1 MVKIFA
7 ATVSAAAYLYLQ
19 VLPCAAVFPH
29 GILVQMTTIL
39 QVRVHEHVLGNTCA
53 SALAKYSCYNAE
65 SQRAVR
71 ELRRPGGAKPHGE
84 VRSMTI
90 PAGGQVSKLQNLYPL
105 QLTNL
110 LLHSV
115 TAPSRRCCLS
125 LNFPAAQSLKP
136 QHFATHSMS

>member
-39 QVRVHEHVLGNTCA
+39 QVRVHEHVLGNACA

-90 PAGGQVSKLQNLYPL
+90 PAGGQVSKLQKFVPSSTYKPPATFCHSTLSTLLPKS
-105 QLTNL
+105 QL
-110 LLHSV
+110 
-115 TAPSRRCCLS
+115 PCCS
-125 LNFPAAQSLKP
+125 KP
-136 QHFATHSMS
+136 